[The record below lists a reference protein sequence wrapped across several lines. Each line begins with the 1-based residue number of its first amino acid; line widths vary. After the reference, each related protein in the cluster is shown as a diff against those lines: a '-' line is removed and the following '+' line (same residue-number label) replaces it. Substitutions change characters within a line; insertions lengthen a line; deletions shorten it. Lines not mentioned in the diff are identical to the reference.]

1 MALVLFRPGNRVAV
15 AGSCCA
21 SSSHTI
27 SACPSRFHFLHLN
40 TVRPSTD
47 SIDVFRKADL
57 RELKILQ
64 KIENKQYQD
73 LLFKAQFNREQ
84 QERKFESEMTVS
96 RRS

>member
-1 MALVLFRPGNRVAV
+1 MYSSQTILACSFR
-15 AGSCCA
+15 S
-21 SSSHTI
+21 
-27 SACPSRFHFLHLN
+27 HFLHLN
-40 TVRPSTD
+40 TVRPSTET
-47 SIDVFRKADL
+47 IDVFRKADL

>member
-1 MALVLFRPGNRVAV
+1 MDVVQDFISIVLLQLVTVSYSVFF
-15 AGSCCA
+15 
-21 SSSHTI
+21 SH
-27 SACPSRFHFLHLN
+27 
-40 TVRPSTD
+40 
-47 SIDVFRKADL
+47 RKADL

-96 RRS
+96 SD